1 MNDLLSHLQALD
13 PPAVN
18 VVVLVLASLV
28 LVLREPIAGKR
39 AFARFLVEE
48 ASEGEPARLRHYRSW
63 TLQGCTSA
71 VLAVVLVLALPGVSL
86 SDMGARGPS
95 WPRGDS
101 VASSAVTGMIA
112 GMLLAVVGVAVALLV
127 RRGRSRRTS
136 GDAPATPASAETPA
150 REPRGQMVAVL
161 PMLPRTTAGRRG
173 WAMLS
178 LSAGVTEE
186 ITYRG
191 LLLLT
196 LAVVL
201 PNGTPAVALVVATAV
216 LFGLAHWY
224 QGWTGVVSTGVF
236 GALMAGLFLV
246 TGSLLLP
253 MALHTLVDLRALLL
267 PLPAQ
272 SMTSGAERP
281 AGSGSA
287 GSPAES
293 SSTATTRPDPS

>member
-1 MNDLLSHLQALD
+1 MDDLVSHLQALD
-13 PPAVN
+13 PPAVT
-18 VVVLVLASLV
+18 VVVLALASLV

-39 AFARFLVEE
+39 AFARFLAAE

-63 TLQGCTSA
+63 TLQGCASA
-71 VLAVVLVLALPGVSL
+71 VLTVVLVLALPGVGL
-86 SDMGARGPS
+86 SDLGARWPS

-112 GMLLAVVGVAVALLV
+112 GMLLAVVGVAVVLLV
-127 RRGRSRRTS
+127 RKGRSRRTS
-136 GDAPATPASAETPA
+136 GDAPAMPAAAEAPA

-201 PNGTPAVALVVATAV
+201 PSGTPAGALVAVTAV

-253 MALHTLVDLRALLL
+253 MVLHTIVDLRALML
-267 PLPAQ
+267 PVPAT
-272 SMTSGAERP
+272 SRAGHPGRTASAASPTETSGT
-281 AGSGSA
+281 S
-287 GSPAES
+287 
-293 SSTATTRPDPS
+293 TTRPDPS